1 MKFLLFFWIIVLYI
15 ILVYLLLTQD
25 FYILLYK
32 NLDLFFGIY
41 SFLVQNSKI
50 NENLKDLSNIKPL
63 NYTKENLITLPDDSS
78 VSYNDII
85 TNQNSLRLIINMIKN
100 KNEIFF

>member
-1 MKFLLFFWIIVLYI
+1 MI
-15 ILVYLLLTQD
+15 QD

-85 TNQNSLRLIINMIKN
+85 TNQNSLRLITNMIK
-100 KNEIFF
+100 